1 MDPIK
6 TNTLFINRVI
16 NLGQKSTISMKSI
29 MVIIITIIFVIGIG
43 LMYGKS
49 TEEQNNDKNWRL
61 MTSIFLGIGGSL
73 LYCFITLLSV
83 SYSNLTSKISPE
95 NIIEYIKLAIY
106 LYLYIVYCIVPLI
119 AYSKDNTQ
127 IYDVDSVYAPGHT
140 HQYNKFV
147 RIVHII
153 TALLS
158 ICVFLYSLYIL
169 LWYNDRY
176 RKRQLLPIFVF
187 GGILCGK
194 FIQELIIL
202 FRK

>member
-49 TEEQNNDKNWRL
+49 TEEQNNDKNWRV
-61 MTSIFLGIGGSL
+61 MTSVFLGIGGNL

-83 SYSNLTSKISPE
+83 SYSNLTSKISSE
-95 NIIEYIKLAIY
+95 NIIEYIKLVIY